1 MTSNRP
7 TDEADLVRQLEALSR
22 ELPGYVI
29 RLQGRQDDAFFELLI
44 FKGFSSSTTHPTAFD
59 PDTSVL
65 LPGTSFDQAELL
77 QGPLMRAAARI
88 VRGPESPQ
96 SLLDYLSQTGD
107 SPGNN

>member
-1 MTSNRP
+1 MTSIRP
-7 TDEADLVRQLEALSR
+7 TDEADLVRRLEARSR

-29 RLQGRQDDAFFELLI
+29 RLQGHVDDAFFELLI

-65 LPGTSFDQAELL
+65 LPGTLFDQAELL
-77 QGPLMRAAARI
+77 QGPLITVAARI

-96 SLLDYLSQTGD
+96 SLLDFLSQERE
-107 SPGNN
+107 SAGNI

>member
-1 MTSNRP
+1 MTNMRP
-7 TDEADLVRQLEALSR
+7 RDEADLVRQLEACSQ

-65 LPGTSFDQAELL
+65 MPGTSFNQAELL
-77 QGPLMRAAARI
+77 KGPLMKAAAEI

-96 SLLDYLSQTGD
+96 SLLDFLSKTGNSSKD
-107 SPGNN
+107 F

>member
-1 MTSNRP
+1 MTSIRSS
-7 TDEADLVRQLEALSR
+7 DEADLVRQLEACSR

-29 RLQGRQDDAFFELLI
+29 RLQGRQNDAFFELLI

-65 LPGTSFDQAELL
+65 LPGTSIDQAELL
-77 QGPLMRAAARI
+77 QGPLMTAEARI

-96 SLLDYLSQTGD
+96 SLLDFLSKA
-107 SPGNN
+107 GNSLNH